1 MKIYRRVNI
10 SNGELANIPVKVCTT
25 SSDYGSGI
33 TQCCADC
40 NGDVG
45 RKNVCKNCQKEW
57 AQKDILKAYKMG
69 VEKHVFTPEETASL
83 KDSEKHITVIGSTNI
98 PNIDPLH
105 VTGSYYLLP
114 DTAKKSYAVL
124 LQGME
129 KSGKAIV
136 VNFAFS
142 GKRRV
147 GILTPYNADG
157 KGVILMQIYAY
168 SSQVN
173 KMDEDVQFD
182 LEEKDVSVGEKFL
195 NSLKDVDPKTIE
207 NDYIPKLEDILNGE
221 RVESPKQ
228 EHTKIDE
235 LAFFA

>member
-1 MKIYRRVNI
+1 MRYYRKVNI
-10 SNGELANIPVKVCTT
+10 SNGALANIPVKVCTT
-25 SSDYGSGI
+25 SSDYGTGI
-33 TQCCADC
+33 TQCCPDC

-45 RKNVCKNCQKEW
+45 RKNVCKSCEKELV
-57 AQKDILKAYKMG
+57 QKDILKAYKMG
-69 VEKHVFTPEETASL
+69 AEKHVFAPEELASL
-83 KDSEKHITVIGSTNI
+83 KDSEKHITVLGSTNI
-98 PNIDPLH
+98 LNVDPAH

-114 DTAKKSYAVL
+114 DTAKQSYAIL

-142 GKRRV
+142 GKRRI

-157 KGVILMQIYAY
+157 KGVILMQIFAY

-173 KMDEDVQFD
+173 RMDEDVQFD
-182 LEEKDVSVGEKFL
+182 LEEKHRDLGEKFL
-195 NSLKDVDPKTIE
+195 NDMEEVDPKSIE
-207 NDYIPKLEDILNGE
+207 NDYNQTLEEILNGE
-221 RVESPKQ
+221 NVVTPK
-228 EHTKIDE
+228 EVHTKIDE